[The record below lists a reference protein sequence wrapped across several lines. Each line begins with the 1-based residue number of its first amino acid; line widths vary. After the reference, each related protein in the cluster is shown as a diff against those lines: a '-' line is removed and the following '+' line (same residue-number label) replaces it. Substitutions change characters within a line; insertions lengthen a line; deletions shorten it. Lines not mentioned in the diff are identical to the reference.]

1 MIGGVQWLVATV
13 IAVAIHVLGLLW
25 LSLAPPTRQP
35 QPERS
40 GEGVVV
46 TLGRSAVD
54 AARSATAV
62 KPVEGTV
69 VKAASPGPAPA
80 AVDATA
86 AHQPGLVGLDTVDAG
101 KSVEAQTASTTPP
114 SQSRP
119 VEAAAAKP
127 DRTTEVA
134 ALEPETASPP
144 ISNQTAQPVTAVAVR
159 TQEATDT
166 RPAEAPAEEE
176 ARLES
181 DNAVAAESVA
191 ETPAANQSETIVN
204 DVEIR
209 SARAPAVQAVPAAG
223 ESEIESAETESASEA
238 AGVEVTAAREPA
250 PEVEQA
256 STPDIS
262 AAEKPQTVDLE
273 KLLQAEEVNS
283 VGSTGGTGV
292 MARYAG
298 VLKGWLQKNMHYP
311 RAARLAGQE
320 GKVVVR
326 FIIDRDG
333 KVRSIK
339 LESRSGF
346 PLLDREAKEMV
357 ERGNPFPAIPNEMPG
372 QELEVR
378 VPVSFHVRKDTLT
391 KEIPPID
398 LQ

>member
-69 VKAASPGPAPA
+69 VKAASPSPAPA
-80 AVDATA
+80 AVDATP
-86 AHQPGLVGLDTVDAG
+86 AHQPGLVDLDTVDAG

-127 DRTTEVA
+127 DRATEVA

-166 RPAEAPAEEE
+166 RPAEAPAEE

-181 DNAVAAESVA
+181 DNAVPAESVA

>member
-25 LSLAPPTRQP
+25 LSFAPPTRQP
-35 QPERS
+35 QPERT

-46 TLGRSAVD
+46 TLGRSAAD
-54 AARSATAV
+54 AARRVKVV

-69 VKAASPGPAPA
+69 VKAASPNPAPA
-80 AVDATA
+80 AVDATPA
-86 AHQPGLVGLDTVDAG
+86 REPGLVAPDPVNTGKAVDVL
-101 KSVEAQTASTTPP
+101 SASAAPP
-114 SQSRP
+114 SPSKP
-119 VEAAAAKP
+119 VEATAAKP
-127 DRTTEVA
+127 DRSTEVA
-134 ALEPETASPP
+134 ALEPETTSQP
-144 ISNQTAQPVTAVAVR
+144 ISNQAAQTVTAVAVR
-159 TQEATDT
+159 TREATDT
-166 RPAEAPAEEE
+166 RPAEAPVEE

-181 DNAVAAESVA
+181 DNAVPAESVA
-191 ETPAANQSETIVN
+191 ETPVANQSETIVN

-209 SARAPAVQAVPAAG
+209 SAQAPAVQAVPAAG

-256 STPDIS
+256 STPDIR

-273 KLLQAEEVNS
+273 KLLQAEEVSS

-346 PLLDREAKEMV
+346 PLLDREAREMV
-357 ERGNPFPAIPNEMPG
+357 ERGDPFPAMPNEMPG

-391 KEIPPID
+391 KEIPPIN